1 MKVYKFYEN
10 NFYVYTSLKLKIYKR
25 QKLNINMFANKQ
37 KDLAEIYG
45 VTIACLTQCFNYKD
59 MKDFKY
65 GVNQCL
71 LGFENSITQIS
82 KMKEYNFTKF
92 IYSEDKYGSS
102 TIRNAVASD
111 VMTETFE
118 LKKTQTTHFLN
129 KLIKNKEEILSLYKQ
144 TGFQKAA

>member
-1 MKVYKFYEN
+1 
-10 NFYVYTSLKLKIYKR
+10 
-25 QKLNINMFANKQ
+25 MFGNKQ

-45 VTIACLTQCFNYKD
+45 VTIACLAQCLNNKD

-71 LGFENSITQIS
+71 LGFENSITEIA
-82 KMKEYNFTKF
+82 KMKEYNFTRS

-144 TGFQKAA
+144 IGFQKAA